1 MKKFLLSLVLSC
13 LSIFVAKAQDLVY
26 DGITPAQGSE
36 ISSFDFELKFDFSKI
51 IEANGNAEYGVGW
64 VGLHNDK
71 LPSQEKSVTL
81 YEGSQE
87 DGTVIG
93 RLCTSNYNGK
103 TAGFEATD
111 IVKLNFEG
119 AVPKPGVKYTMV
131 ITNQFK
137 VYTVVKGSSAISNST
152 FDCFKTP
159 ITYEFIGGQASTETV
174 SITDCSLSAGQSLE
188 GIDNVTISFSMPVA
202 INSNEKLV
210 IKEGDNVV
218 ASSTSALVSEDGMSV
233 TYTFDNV
240 ILYSKHNYS
249 VVLPA
254 NAVHSASDDTMGNQQ
269 FSVSIDGS
277 SFQYFAFVS
286 SSPEQDS
293 TSIFTSIEASFELPD
308 GLKIYKQEG
317 VQCDL
322 SAKLYVNSVS
332 EENLIGKLD
341 GVGNGNGLI
350 WTNKFTLEPSST
362 YIVFVPKGQF
372 PPFITSENKYNYELR
387 NSEVNIILHTPS
399 VEESGVP
406 KVEFQAPVLG
416 IYNANGNNVTLNSG
430 DKVGEITTIDF
441 LLKDLRYSY
450 NGEYVGA
457 TLTDTGSRSIDIYDV
472 TDGTPILVKSATL
485 NRQQYETT
493 TYYYSVYRAVVNSP
507 FFEGHKYKVVLPAG
521 SFGAAPSSIRNFSL
535 NDEYVVEFEGTAPT
549 SVEMISCSLSD
560 NVELS
565 ELSSVVWTFKGDFVK
580 NPDSNVIF
588 KTSSV
593 GWELPTYVSTYLGIT
608 TVQAFTCKSDG
619 SPETFQNGKQTQ
631 LIFPE
636 GLIYYAGDEN
646 IKNSEYAISITGVE
660 KTPEVV
666 APEFVKVTAEV
677 NGIATVEHQAVK
689 GEKATITIAPTEN
702 WIVESVE
709 GASLSGENTY
719 TTTKLTGDT
728 IVKAKLAYDG
738 AWAVEVTT
746 GVWELAEDNIS
757 IARDG
762 QLIVVSGVTPEQTI
776 NVYTVGGL
784 LVGTANA
791 TPDNEI
797 VKLTVAPG
805 QVYIVTVNGKAA
817 KLQM

>member
-1 MKKFLLSLVLSC
+1 MKKILPPPLSSMMAKRLLGVMFAVV
-13 LSIFVAKAQDLVY
+13 LSIFSTKAQDLVY
-26 DGITPAQGSE
+26 DGITPAPGSE

-87 DGTVIG
+87 DGIVIG

-174 SITDCSLSAGQSLE
+174 SITDCSLSTGQSLE
-188 GIDNVTISFSMPVA
+188 GIDNVTISFSVPVA

-254 NAVHSASDDTMGNQQ
+254 NAVYSASDDTMGNQQ
-269 FSVSIDGS
+269 FTVSIDGS

-293 TSIFTSIEASFELPD
+293 TSIFSSIEASFELPD
-308 GLKIYKQEG
+308 GLTIYKQEG

-341 GVGNGNGLI
+341 GVGNGNGLT
-350 WTNKFTLEPSST
+350 WTNKFALEPSST

-399 VEESGVP
+399 IEDSGIP
-406 KVEFQAPVLG
+406 KIEFQAPVLG
-416 IYNANGNNVTLNSG
+416 VYNANGDNVTLNNG
-430 DKVGEITTIDF
+430 DKVSEITSIDI

-450 NGEYVGA
+450 NGEYLSAMTTEPG
-457 TLTDTGSRSIDIYDV
+457 LIEIYDI
-472 TDGTPILVKSATL
+472 TDGSPVLVNTYKLLS
-485 NRQQYETT
+485 QQYETT
-493 TYYYSVYRAVVNSP
+493 TYYYTVRRAYVRSLFYEGRKYRLVI
-507 FFEGHKYKVVLPAG
+507 PAG
-521 SFGAAPSSIRNFSL
+521 TVTCAKKPLQNFAG
-535 NDEYVVEFEGTAPT
+535 NEEYTVEFEGATPT
-549 SVEMISCSLSD
+549 TVELISCSLEE
-560 NVELS
+560 NAEVS
-565 ELSSVVWTFKGDFVK
+565 ELPIVTWNFKGQFVK
-580 NPDSNVIF
+580 NPDVDANLI
-588 KTSSV
+588 TPAGG
-593 GWELPTYVSTYLGIT
+593 GWHPTYVTVNNSGETI
-608 TVQAFTCKSDG
+608 VQAFFYRENG
-619 SPETFQNGKQTQ
+619 SPITLRKGEKYTVW
-631 LIFPE
+631 LPE
-636 GLIYYAGDEN
+636 GLIYNAGDPS
-646 IKNSEYAISITGVE
+646 IKNEEMRINITGVE

-677 NGIATVEHQAVK
+677 NGIATVEQHAVK
-689 GEKATITIAPTEN
+689 GEKATITIAPTED

-719 TTTKLTGDT
+719 TTPELTDDT

-746 GVWELAEDNIS
+746 GVWEIAEDNIS

-762 QLIVVSGVTPEQTI
+762 QLI
-776 NVYTVGGL
+776 
-784 LVGTANA
+784 
-791 TPDNEI
+791 
-797 VKLTVAPG
+797 
-805 QVYIVTVNGKAA
+805 
-817 KLQM
+817 